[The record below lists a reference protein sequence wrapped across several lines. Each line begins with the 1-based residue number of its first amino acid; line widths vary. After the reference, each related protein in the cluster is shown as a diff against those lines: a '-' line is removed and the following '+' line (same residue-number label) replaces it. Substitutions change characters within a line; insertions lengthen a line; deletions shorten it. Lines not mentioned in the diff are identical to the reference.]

1 MSRRPQ
7 QKDPPHRLDD
17 YAFRVG
23 VLLESDDRPP
33 GHILALPKVYW
44 CRVGG
49 HLWWRRWGDPKMTVD
64 LYTHVAQRQ
73 PPYRDAFYRGDQL
86 DELLVG
92 FEAGQVREEED
103 TYSIAWLPG
112 EASGQAALEVLG
124 TDLGAERRNRAA
136 RR

>member
-1 MSRRPQ
+1 
-7 QKDPPHRLDD
+7 
-17 YAFRVG
+17 
-23 VLLESDDRPP
+23 
-33 GHILALPKVYW
+33 
-44 CRVGG
+44 
-49 HLWWRRWGDPKMTVD
+49 MTVD